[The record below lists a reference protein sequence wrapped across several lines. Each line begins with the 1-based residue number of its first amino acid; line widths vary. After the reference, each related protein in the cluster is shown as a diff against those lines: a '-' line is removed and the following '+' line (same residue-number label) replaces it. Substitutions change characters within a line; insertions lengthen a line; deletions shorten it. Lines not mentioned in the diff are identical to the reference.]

1 MDFGGGVAGSALV
14 NCIVACNAAWADYN
28 YTTDSTCG
36 YCCTVPLPANGL
48 GNITNNPL
56 FVDLASGNLR
66 LQSNSPCINAGD
78 NASVVGNTDLDGR
91 PRIVG
96 GTVDI
101 GAYEYQPCASGAFI
115 GWLLQYGLATDGSAD
130 YSDPDGDG
138 LNNWQEWRCGTNPTN
153 SLSAL
158 RMISAAPTGTN
169 VTVSWQ
175 SVAGITYF
183 LERTTNLPGPA
194 SVFTPVATGIP
205 GQDGTTSYLDTN
217 AIGTRPVFYRAGVGN

>member
-1 MDFGGGVAGSALV
+1 LV

-36 YCCTVPLPANGL
+36 YCCTVPLPANGF

-115 GWLLQYGLATDGSAD
+115 GWLQQYGLATDGSAD

-158 RMISAAPTGTN
+158 RMISALPNGTK
-169 VTVSWQ
+169 VTVTWQ

-217 AIGTRPVFYRAGVGN
+217 AIGTRPAFYRAGVGN